1 MTALSPTY
9 ESAYLGLLEEFGKSY
24 SPRGKRN
31 WTPFWPAIGSR
42 YMPARG
48 VLVVGRATNGWEV
61 PGNSTIEEYRR
72 PMGPISL
79 CERAKAAA
87 GTTFLWD
94 SAHYAHGGTIVTRS
108 AFWRVARQVVID
120 LLPEERERRDW
131 PETIAWSNLSKIAPS
146 DPRNPPWGAYKA
158 QWRHV
163 GPLVRAE
170 AEDLRPS
177 VVLVLA
183 GSDWADPLTE
193 VLGVQRFSGIPT
205 ASRDD
210 SGTVWVLAGRPE
222 YKGEAAFLEGVR
234 HAIANADSR

>member
-9 ESAYLGLLEEFGKSY
+9 ESAFITLLEEFGKSY
-24 SPRGKRN
+24 SPRVKRH
-31 WTPFWPAIGSR
+31 WSPFWPAIGSR
-42 YMPARG
+42 YTPGRG

-61 PGNSTIEEYRR
+61 PGDSTIEEYRR
-72 PMGPISL
+72 PTGPASL
-79 CERAKAAA
+79 CERAKAVAA
-87 GTTFLWD
+87 TKFLWN
-94 SAHYAHGGTIVTRS
+94 SGYAHGGTIVTRS

-120 LLPEERERRDW
+120 LLPEERERGDW

-146 DPRNPPWGAYKA
+146 DRGNPPWGAYRA
-158 QWRHV
+158 QWPHV
-163 GPLVRAE
+163 GSLVRAE

-183 GSDWADPLTE
+183 GTDWADPLTE
-193 VLGVQRFSGIPT
+193 KLGAERFSGIPT

-210 SGTVWVLAGRPE
+210 AGTVWVVAGRPE

-234 HAIANADSR
+234 HAVARADIR